1 MRKRFLS
8 AVKGENPEWNQLF
21 DYIFDFYL
29 YRMGKLPENREDSPI
44 KSKTWYKVIR
54 NMFRDGLLYTR
65 DPSKWWEDPTES

>member
-1 MRKRFLS
+1 MESIVRLHFR
-8 AVKGENPEWNQLF
+8 
-21 DYIFDFYL
+21 FYL

-54 NMFRDGLLYTR
+54 NMFAMDYNTR